1 VGCGSWE
8 KKWNFCGPYP
18 QYLSKADADRRNQ
31 LMLESP
37 SHSDGDLLRL
47 LSAGDEAA
55 FLEFYRRH
63 QGVVYRFALQMSGK
77 TEIAEE
83 VTQDVFMVV
92 MGSARRYDSER
103 GSVTAFLYG
112 IARHIVLRALERE
125 RPYVTLLDDQDS
137 EYASRLPAEDQDLVS
152 NLARNE
158 RVEMLRKAVLALPP
172 AYREVVVLC
181 DLHERDYA
189 EAASA
194 LGCAIGTVRSRLHR
208 ARALLMEK
216 LRAGERVA
224 EWKTTGSF

>member
-1 VGCGSWE
+1 VGKE
-8 KKWNFCGPYP
+8 KWNSSGRKPE
-18 QYLSKADADRRNQ
+18 YLSKADADRRNQ

-47 LSAGDEAA
+47 LSAGDEGA

-83 VTQDVFMVV
+83 VTQDVFMLV
-92 MGSARRYDSER
+92 MGSAARYDSER
-103 GSVTAFLYG
+103 GSVAAFLYG
-112 IARHIVLRALERE
+112 IARNVVLRALERE
-125 RPYVTLLDDQDS
+125 RPYITVLDDTDS
-137 EYASRLPAEDQDLVS
+137 EYAGRLTAEGSDILGD
-152 NLARNE
+152 LARNE
-158 RVEMLRKAVLALPP
+158 RVETLRKAVLALPP

>member
-1 VGCGSWE
+1 MSE
-8 KKWNFCGPYP
+8 NIWNLSGRAAES
-18 QYLSKADADRRNQ
+18 LSKADADRRNQ

-47 LSAGDEAA
+47 LSGGDETA
-55 FLEFYRRH
+55 FLEFYRRN
-63 QGVVYRFALQMSGK
+63 QGLVYRFALQMSGK

-92 MGSARRYDSER
+92 MASGARYDADR
-103 GSVTAFLYG
+103 GSVAAYLYG
-112 IARHIVLRALERE
+112 IARNVVLRALERE
-125 RPYVTLLDDQDS
+125 RPYLTTLDEADS
-137 EYASRLPAEDQDLVS
+137 VYVDGDVLGDLT
-152 NLARNE
+152 RNE
-158 RVEMLRKAVLALPP
+158 RMETLRKAVLALPP

-189 EAASA
+189 EAATA

-216 LRAGERVA
+216 MRAGERDSV
-224 EWKTTGSF
+224 WKTTGSF

>member
-1 VGCGSWE
+1 
-8 KKWNFCGPYP
+8 
-18 QYLSKADADRRNQ
+18 
-31 LMLESP
+31 MLESP

-47 LSAGDEAA
+47 LSGGNEKA

-83 VTQDVFMVV
+83 VTQDVFVV
-92 MGSARRYDSER
+92 AMNSGKRYDSER
-103 GSVTAFLYG
+103 GSVAAFLYG
-112 IARHIVLRALERE
+112 IARNFVLRALERE
-125 RPYVTLLDDQDS
+125 RPYLTVLDD
-137 EYASRLPAEDQDLVS
+137 PAGEFEGRAVADQDIFS
-152 NLARNE
+152 DLAQHE
-158 RVEMLRKAVLALPP
+158 RIETLRKAVLALPP

-208 ARALLMEK
+208 ARALLAEK
-216 LRAGERVA
+216 MRAGERCAV
-224 EWKTTGSF
+224 

>member
-1 VGCGSWE
+1 MSE
-8 KKWNFCGPYP
+8 NIWN
-18 QYLSKADADRRNQ
+18 LSGRAAESLLKADADRRNQ

-37 SHSDGDLLRL
+37 SHSDGDLLQL
-47 LSAGDEAA
+47 LSGGDEKA

-63 QGVVYRFALQMSGK
+63 QGLVYRFALQMSGK

-92 MGSARRYDSER
+92 MASGARYDADR
-103 GSVTAFLYG
+103 GSVAAYLYG
-112 IARHIVLRALERE
+112 IARNIVLRALERE
-125 RPYVTLLDDQDS
+125 RPYMTTLDEADS
-137 EYASRLPAEDQDLVS
+137 VYVEGDVLGDLT
-152 NLARNE
+152 RNE
-158 RVEMLRKAVLALPP
+158 RMETLRKAVLALPP

-189 EAASA
+189 EAATA

-216 LRAGERVA
+216 MRAGERDSV
-224 EWKTTGSF
+224 WKTTGSF

>member
-1 VGCGSWE
+1 MSE
-8 KKWNFCGPYP
+8 NIWNLSGPTAES
-18 QYLSKADADRRNQ
+18 LSKADADRRNQ

-47 LSAGDEAA
+47 LSAGNETA

-63 QGVVYRFALQMSGK
+63 QGMVYRFALQMSGK

-92 MGSARRYDSER
+92 MGSAARYDSER
-103 GSVTAFLYG
+103 GSVAAFLYG
-112 IARHIVLRALERE
+112 IARNVVLRALERE
-125 RPYVTLLDDQDS
+125 RPYITMLDDEDS
-137 EYASRLPAEDQDLVS
+137 EYASRLTAEHQDLLS
-152 NLARNE
+152 DLARNE
-158 RVEMLRKAVLALPP
+158 RIDTLRKAVLALPP

-224 EWKTTGSF
+224 VWKTTGSF